1 MKVVPV
7 TAAVTPPQ
15 STVAPPAPGGVL
27 MRTVPFSSLT
37 NRSLDWNEKEVF
49 APTRVM
55 EVSAKVSSA
64 IEAAAVL
71 SFDFSKI
78 FSLACAGVAPFPSPV
93 SCSTMFFR
101 AVISASFNSTAQSGA
116 VPNSPQTNKRCRFFL
131 SKYI

>member
-27 MRTVPFSSLT
+27 IRTVPFSSLT
-37 NRSLDWNEKEVF
+37 KRSLDWNEKEVL

-71 SFDFSKI
+71 NLDFSKI
-78 FSLACAGVAPFPSPV
+78 FSLARVPGVAPFPSPV
-93 SCSTMFFR
+93 SCSTMFFS
-101 AVISASFNSTAQSGA
+101 AVISASFNSTAESGA
-116 VPNSPQTNKRCRFFL
+116 VPNNPHTNKR
-131 SKYI
+131 

>member
-7 TAAVTPPQ
+7 TAAVTPPH

-27 MRTVPFSSLT
+27 ISTVPFSSLT
-37 NRSLDWNEKEVF
+37 NRSFDWNEKEVF

-64 IEAAAVL
+64 IEAADVL

-78 FSLACAGVAPFPSPV
+78 FSLAFAGVAPLPSPV
-93 SCSTMFFR
+93 SCSTIFFR
-101 AVISASFNSTAQSGA
+101 AVISASLNSTAQSGA
-116 VPNSPQTNKRCRFFL
+116 APSSPHTRK
-131 SKYI
+131 K